1 MEEEAEDKK
10 NNEEKKGDDPMYF
23 SDDLVSDDLV
33 SDDDKFTRNSRTELD
48 YFFAE
53 SFKVFSEKKWYQ
65 KQQL

>member
-23 SDDLVSDDLV
+23 SDDLV